1 MKSFLPVDDGKN
13 IPTRRVKEVAISA
26 DTYRPKF
33 SMDPPTPTAQMR
45 GQKRKTC
52 VRVGECSM
60 KEGYA
65 KTLKLELY

>member
-33 SMDPPTPTAQMR
+33 SMDPGTSTEARLVFSRICPLSR
-45 GQKRKTC
+45 
-52 VRVGECSM
+52 
-60 KEGYA
+60 
-65 KTLKLELY
+65 